1 MSSHGG
7 SDQGLK
13 ENLGLPQRPFETG
26 WKLDGLRW
34 INRINMDEFTMF
46 IYVYDSVNDLMMYDE
61 ERFILW
67 FVMVDGCS

>member
-1 MSSHGG
+1 
-7 SDQGLK
+7 
-13 ENLGLPQRPFETG
+13 
-26 WKLDGLRW
+26 
-34 INRINMDEFTMF
+34 MDKSKHEFMMF